1 MTPNSFS
8 VNSLLNASTQSDE
21 LRLTPLSTATES
33 SGRGT
38 AATGSSIGSPRADFD
53 AEGTASPSVSM
64 SSSPGRALLPR
75 RAAVVGVPPHTQTPV
90 HFLPI
95 STPAATSYAP
105 SNTASSHTSVVAPH
119 HAPPLHSPTA
129 GSHNLQHHYRMRDYN
144 HNLYRHQARI
154 PYEPPQHAPPHP
166 GAGETHLGGAPP
178 PYEPQNHRHQI
189 PAVDYRFWPYPPP
202 QSNMA
207 ARVAPQMMPPGPYF
221 VHSTLSSAAPMHPG
235 SSVLQSIHTP
245 WRRERRSKA
254 CLRCHTKK
262 IKCEGEGQI
271 CDGCKLAGCECK
283 WVEMKKRGPKPKAK
297 NQASLAENGAD
308 NNASAVPDNSITNG
322 AAVVGLE
329 PAVAKEAVSEATVQG
344 NGLPAV
350 SPVAQKT
357 AVVSPPS
364 LAPIAPSPAAP
375 VPATPTQGPA
385 DTEPATLASAGG
397 MELGEVTFESAT
409 MEQVLQRFHSD
420 HVPADTRDA
429 VTCYFDHLYAR
440 TPVFHPASFV
450 RRVTFGQ
457 VEELLIDAIRLNTAR
472 LVMKR
477 TGRHIDVAE
486 LTDSVHRRLL
496 AGLDR
501 PTVDYVR
508 AVLLT
513 SSHSG
518 SESRFTTYNSLTC
531 LAASLV
537 MRLGWHTLDLGR
549 GVEDVPWEEWVQLE
563 EKRRTF
569 WAVYQMDSY
578 QSLMSDRPMTI
589 DRSRICI
596 ATPGSDYTWDDVTM
610 PQIMHWPTRHQ
621 PDIRKEMVIRMGAL
635 SYAFIELCSLMTI
648 VTQINDFM
656 WDVRVNVL
664 VHRPGREW
672 ATDVPY
678 MKPPPPPS
686 LHAAREPVLSLFEY
700 AEYRQLHDSLCEW
713 RDGLIRAEDMR
724 CDMESALDDISQL
737 GSLENRRFSM
747 RIRFFIMRCYLSA
760 FVIILHGANR
770 PSFFDPD
777 RQLPKRVGKLV
788 AAVAVSESEEDRV
801 LRSLM
806 STAFSE
812 LLNDGF
818 LAYDV
823 VDESWEISLR
833 EVYGLMDHLDRNRD
847 IPIDRCDGSIS
858 FCLFSSITVLVR
870 QIRMC
875 REQLDR
881 GEARPGVRDEL
892 VRAVSTLR
900 RMWLMLKDLGFIWGA
915 HDMEQLLRTMQ
926 VDEIANAA
934 DLFSELKLAL

>member
-1 MTPNSFS
+1 
-8 VNSLLNASTQSDE
+8 
-21 LRLTPLSTATES
+21 
-33 SGRGT
+33 
-38 AATGSSIGSPRADFD
+38 
-53 AEGTASPSVSM
+53 
-64 SSSPGRALLPR
+64 
-75 RAAVVGVPPHTQTPV
+75 
-90 HFLPI
+90 
-95 STPAATSYAP
+95 
-105 SNTASSHTSVVAPH
+105 
-119 HAPPLHSPTA
+119 
-129 GSHNLQHHYRMRDYN
+129 
-144 HNLYRHQARI
+144 
-154 PYEPPQHAPPHP
+154 
-166 GAGETHLGGAPP
+166 
-178 PYEPQNHRHQI
+178 
-189 PAVDYRFWPYPPP
+189 
-202 QSNMA
+202 
-207 ARVAPQMMPPGPYF
+207 
-221 VHSTLSSAAPMHPG
+221 
-235 SSVLQSIHTP
+235 
-245 WRRERRSKA
+245 
-254 CLRCHTKK
+254 
-262 IKCEGEGQI
+262 
-271 CDGCKLAGCECK
+271 
-283 WVEMKKRGPKPKAK
+283 
-297 NQASLAENGAD
+297 
-308 NNASAVPDNSITNG
+308 
-322 AAVVGLE
+322 
-329 PAVAKEAVSEATVQG
+329 
-344 NGLPAV
+344 
-350 SPVAQKT
+350 
-357 AVVSPPS
+357 
-364 LAPIAPSPAAP
+364 
-375 VPATPTQGPA
+375 
-385 DTEPATLASAGG
+385 
-397 MELGEVTFESAT
+397 
-409 MEQVLQRFHSD
+409 
-420 HVPADTRDA
+420 
-429 VTCYFDHLYAR
+429 
-440 TPVFHPASFV
+440 
-450 RRVTFGQ
+450 
-457 VEELLIDAIRLNTAR
+457 
-472 LVMKR
+472 
-477 TGRHIDVAE
+477 
-486 LTDSVHRRLL
+486 
-496 AGLDR
+496 
-501 PTVDYVR
+501 
-508 AVLLT
+508 
-513 SSHSG
+513 
-518 SESRFTTYNSLTC
+518 
-531 LAASLV
+531 
-537 MRLGWHTLDLGR
+537 
-549 GVEDVPWEEWVQLE
+549 
-563 EKRRTF
+563 
-569 WAVYQMDSY
+569 
-578 QSLMSDRPMTI
+578 
-589 DRSRICI
+589 
-596 ATPGSDYTWDDVTM
+596 
-610 PQIMHWPTRHQ
+610 
-621 PDIRKEMVIRMGAL
+621 
-635 SYAFIELCSLMTI
+635 MTI